1 MYQTYEICRENQAMP
16 VNTPNQPR
24 EIYGVEVADI
34 QGKPHIVCVDYF
46 LCCTFKRQLKSLHL
60 SDVIE
65 ALKSIFC
72 DIRSSDRLIS
82 DNAWYFVSE
91 EFKNFVMTWSIHHI
105 TLSLRFP
112 HGNAHA
118 EKAVHIVKQIYLK
131 DDDVKLALLLLETMP
146 ITNTDEPIQDAPANL
161 FFGRKIKA
169 HVPFKH

>member
-1 MYQTYEICRENQAMP
+1 MYWPKWNNDVKTMCQACEICRKNQAMP
-16 VNTPNQPR
+16 ANTSKFKVKASHPG
-24 EIYGVEVADI
+24 EIYGVDVTDI

-46 LCCTFKRQLKSLHL
+46 SCCIFERQLKSLHS

-72 DIRSSDRLIS
+72 DIRSPDKLIS
-82 DNAWYFVSE
+82 GNARYFVSE

-105 TLSLRFP
+105 TSSPRFP

-131 DDDVKLALLLLETMP
+131 ADDVK
-146 ITNTDEPIQDAPANL
+146 
-161 FFGRKIKA
+161 
-169 HVPFKH
+169 